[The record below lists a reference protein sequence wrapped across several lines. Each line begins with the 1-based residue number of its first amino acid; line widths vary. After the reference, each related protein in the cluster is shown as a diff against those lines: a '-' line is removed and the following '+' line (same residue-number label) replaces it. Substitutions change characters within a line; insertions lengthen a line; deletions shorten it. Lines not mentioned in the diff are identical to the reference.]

1 MQLLLKLRNLSL
13 HLATFIK
20 VTQPTNHLL
29 DLLLHKL
36 GRVLHTKGEGEAH
49 TQRQKTKSLIYLWL
63 PGQMQEA
70 QNISQ
75 NLIEV

>member
-20 VTQPTNHLL
+20 VTQPLANHLL

-36 GRVLHTKGEGEAH
+36 DGVLHTKGEGEAH

-63 PGQMQEA
+63 PG
-70 QNISQ
+70 
-75 NLIEV
+75 